1 MSAITKPEWRR
12 RCIAH
17 LRAHGGEDLREDKV
31 ARRSAASIEEDQAER
46 FGESGWAWQAP
57 EDAAQENID
66 WEREP

>member
-17 LRAHGGEDLREDKV
+17 LRAHCGEDLREHTV
-31 ARRSAASIEEDQAER
+31 ARRSAASIEEDQADR
-46 FGESGWAWQAP
+46 NGESGLACQTP
-57 EDAAQENID
+57 EDAAQENIG

>member
-17 LRAHGGEDLREDKV
+17 LR
-31 ARRSAASIEEDQAER
+31 
-46 FGESGWAWQAP
+46 QAP

-66 WEREP
+66 REREP